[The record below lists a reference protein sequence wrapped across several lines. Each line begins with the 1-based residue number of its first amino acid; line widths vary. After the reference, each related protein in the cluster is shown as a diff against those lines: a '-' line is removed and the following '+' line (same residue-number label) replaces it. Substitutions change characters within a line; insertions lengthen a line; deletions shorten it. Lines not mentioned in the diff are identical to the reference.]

1 MIYYKTKVN
10 PLIVDTFIKHER
22 NKNGGV
28 ITPAIAN
35 KVLEMTNHYIN
46 LKVVLKEINKLDK
59 EKRLEFSGFVLEAI
73 TARKHRNSV
82 YEGLKKL
89 AEEGDYLDK
98 FHFFDSVVA
107 KDYDDDGNHV
117 FFAKQNR
124 KPKGDL
130 SDYDSLVC
138 DENIRKLGSD
148 DISST
153 DKLYLPNVC
162 DFSLVDDLDLTDKIK
177 EKDGRYKELKFKS
190 GGKISLK
197 LFKASPEKME
207 FDKAEV
213 SFVNTD
219 LRIVKELVLNE
230 CERVYFHCC
239 ELNENL
245 DITSCKE
252 VEFSYCY
259 DLDKIKNLDFSRC
272 KIAKFR
278 ECGKLPDG
286 CDFSNCDSVRF
297 SSIDLCNWDT
307 FKFKDGCSVH
317 FIDCD
322 NIPNNFD
329 LSPFAKV
336 YFDTL
341 KAYTLYETVIKFRE
355 GVSLRCERTT
365 MPQKIDFSKCGEIKL
380 CNMWHDSFA
389 YTEEFKFRDKAQ
401 YEEVRKAI
409 EKVKGFIG
417 ARVIFADEAKAHYP
431 YLNAQKTL

>member
-59 EKRLEFSGFVLEAI
+59 EKRLEFRSFVLAAV

-82 YEGLKKL
+82 YEGLRKL

-130 SDYDSLVC
+130 SEYDCLVC
-138 DENIRKLGSD
+138 DENIKKLGSD

-177 EKDGRYKELKFKS
+177 EIDGRYKELKFKS

-259 DLDKIKNLDFSRC
+259 ELDKIKNLDFSRC

-286 CDFSNCDSVRF
+286 C
-297 SSIDLCNWDT
+297 
-307 FKFKDGCSVH
+307 SVH

-329 LSPFAKV
+329 LNPFARV

-341 KAYTLYETVIKFRE
+341 KDYTLYETVIKFRE

-365 MPQKIDFSKCGEIKL
+365 MPKKVDFSKCGEIKL

-389 YTEEFKFRDKAQ
+389 YTEEFKFRNKAQ
-401 YEEVRKAI
+401 YEQVYNVI

-417 ARVIFADEAKAHYP
+417 SRVIFADEAKAIYP